1 MNKTIVLTIAG
12 KDLSFDV
19 STENYNGYLNDVMP
33 DNKVAPSHNF
43 VMRSVVESDKDEL
56 RKVLERSPGAAM
68 QISGLL
74 QKEFAPAIEIS
85 VKK

>member
-1 MNKTIVLTIAG
+1 MNKKITLTIAG
-12 KDLSFDV
+12 KELSFDV
-19 STENYNGYLNDVMP
+19 TTENYNGYLNDIMP
-33 DNKVAPSHNF
+33 NNKVAPSHNF

-56 RKVLERSPGAAM
+56 RKVLESSPGAAM

-74 QKEFAPAIEIS
+74 QQEFAPAIEIS

>member
-1 MNKTIVLTIAG
+1 MNQTITLTIG
-12 KDLSFDV
+12 SKDFTFNV
-19 STENYNGYLNDVMP
+19 STNDYNGYINDIMP
-33 DNKVAPSHNF
+33 NNKVAPAHNL
-43 VMRSVVESDKDEL
+43 VMRTVDESNKKEL
-56 RKVLERSPGAAM
+56 RKVLESSPGAAM

>member
-56 RKVLERSPGAAM
+56 RKVLESSPGAAM